1 MNFDQNFNY
10 LKSIYTQA
18 YKAIIELHILIM
30 RCDNRVSL
38 SEQYHTQDI
47 IDLLP
52 WNDGNSKEAYYQQS
66 VAKVRDALSSQE
78 PFNQETSS
86 QELEALLQQISNI
99 LNNQITTAQLEFL
112 TTMIVSADHVFTDA
126 EAKVVELLMSMQ

>member
-1 MNFDQNFNY
+1 ME
-10 LKSIYTQA
+10 
-18 YKAIIELHILIM
+18 IIILHILIM

-66 VAKVRDALSSQE
+66 VAKVRDVLSSQE
-78 PFNQETSS
+78 VEI
-86 QELEALLQQISNI
+86 LLQHISNI
-99 LNNQITTAQLEFL
+99 LNNQITTEQLAFL

-126 EAKVVELLMSMQ
+126 EAQVVDLLMSMQ

>member
-1 MNFDQNFNY
+1 MNFHQNFNF
-10 LKSIYTQA
+10 LKSISTQA
-18 YKAIIELHILIM
+18 SKAIIDLHILIM

-78 PFNQETSS
+78 PSS
-86 QELEALLQQISNI
+86 QELEALLQHISNI

>member
-1 MNFDQNFNY
+1 
-10 LKSIYTQA
+10 
-18 YKAIIELHILIM
+18 
-30 RCDNRVSL
+30 
-38 SEQYHTQDI
+38 
-47 IDLLP
+47 
-52 WNDGNSKEAYYQQS
+52 

-78 PFNQETSS
+78 PSS
-86 QELEALLQQISNI
+86 QELEALLQHISNI

>member
-1 MNFDQNFNY
+1 MNFHQNFNF
-10 LKSIYTQA
+10 LKSISTQA
-18 YKAIIELHILIM
+18 SKAIIDLHILIM

-78 PFNQETSS
+78 PSN

>member
-1 MNFDQNFNY
+1 MNFHQQFNFLN
-10 LKSIYTQA
+10 SISTQA
-18 YKAIIELHILIM
+18 SKAIIDLHILIM

-66 VAKVRDALSSQE
+66 VAKVRDVLSSQE
-78 PFNQETSS
+78 VEI
-86 QELEALLQQISNI
+86 LLQHISNI
-99 LNNQITTAQLEFL
+99 LNNQITTEQLAFL

-126 EAKVVELLMSMQ
+126 EAQVVDLLMSMQ

>member
-1 MNFDQNFNY
+1 MNFDQNFNF
-10 LKSIYTQA
+10 LNSISTQA
-18 YKAIIELHILIM
+18 SKAIIDLHILIM

-78 PFNQETSS
+78 PSS
-86 QELEALLQQISNI
+86 QELEALLQHISNI

>member
-1 MNFDQNFNY
+1 
-10 LKSIYTQA
+10 
-18 YKAIIELHILIM
+18 M

-78 PFNQETSS
+78 PSS
-86 QELEALLQQISNI
+86 QELEALLQHISNI

>member
-1 MNFDQNFNY
+1 MNFHQNFNF
-10 LKSIYTQA
+10 LKSISTQA
-18 YKAIIELHILIM
+18 SKAIIDLHILIM

-78 PFNQETSS
+78 PSS

>member
-1 MNFDQNFNY
+1 MNFHQEFNFLN
-10 LKSIYTQA
+10 SISTQA
-18 YKAIIELHILIM
+18 SKAIIDLHILIM

-66 VAKVRDALSSQE
+66 VAKIRDVLSSQE
-78 PFNQETSS
+78 VEV
-86 QELEALLQQISNI
+86 LLQHISNI
-99 LNNQITTAQLEFL
+99 LNNQITTEQLAFL

-126 EAKVVELLMSMQ
+126 EAQVVDLLMSMQ

>member
-1 MNFDQNFNY
+1 MNFHQEFNFLN
-10 LKSIYTQA
+10 SISTQA
-18 YKAIIELHILIM
+18 SKAIIDLHILIM

-66 VAKVRDALSSQE
+66 VAKIRDVLSSQE
-78 PFNQETSS
+78 VEV
-86 QELEALLQQISNI
+86 LLQHISNI
-99 LNNQITTAQLEFL
+99 LNNQITTEQLAFL
-112 TTMIVSADHVFTDA
+112 TTMIVSADHAFTDA
-126 EAKVVELLMSMQ
+126 EAQVVDLLMSMQ

>member
-1 MNFDQNFNY
+1 MNFHQNFNF
-10 LKSIYTQA
+10 LKSISTQA
-18 YKAIIELHILIM
+18 SKAIIDLHILIM

-78 PFNQETSS
+78 PSS

-126 EAKVVELLMSMQ
+126 EAKVLELLMSMQ

>member
-1 MNFDQNFNY
+1 MNFHQNFNF
-10 LKSIYTQA
+10 LKSISTQA
-18 YKAIIELHILIM
+18 SKAIIDLHILIM

-78 PFNQETSS
+78 PSR

-126 EAKVVELLMSMQ
+126 EAKVLELLMSMQ